1 MKRLL
6 IALLLLSLV
15 GCGGTKFYFLG
26 VDADLF
32 KEAKGKD
39 WVKAGAGI
47 VASAGTH
54 VLGHY
59 VAGEVFNVDFEFQ
72 DYYTKEHITNYD
84 ECSETDLQWFARGGF
99 VLQHAVGTALT
110 SFEAT
115 RYSYFTKG
123 YVATSALQTWLYP
136 VVNRGRYNDF
146 RLLED
151 NGGDP
156 DLEYSIYSVIG
167 LHNVLRVPWTG
178 DKHGGKESTQGQ

>member
-6 IALLLLSLV
+6 IALLLLSLA

-115 RYSYFTKG
+115 RYSWFTKG
-123 YVATSALQTWLYP
+123 YVASAAVGTWTYPLYHY
-136 VVNRGRYNDF
+136 GSDYHDF
-146 RLLED
+146 RLLD
-151 NGGDP
+151 DAGGNG
-156 DLEYSIYSVIG
+156 DLEYGIYSAIG
-167 LHNVLRVPWTG
+167 LHNLLRVPWI
-178 DKHGGKESTQGQ
+178 KEERNE